1 MDEKYVQQTWDLLK
15 RAIQE
20 IQRKNN
26 SGLSFE
32 ELYRNAYTMVL
43 HKHGEKL
50 YSGLKQVVVDHLQT
64 TVRLLADLFKFQ
76 KNSSCSLFSMLS
88 DVKFYEERLTV
99 GVGEVG
105 KEGKT

>member
-1 MDEKYVQQTWDLLK
+1 MDEKYVNSIWDLLK
-15 RAIQE
+15 NAIQE

-50 YSGLKQVVVDHLQT
+50 YTGLREVVTEHLINKVNIAPLT
-64 TVRLLADLFKFQ
+64 SVRKLW
-76 KNSSCSLFSMLS
+76 SSCQLDRMPAKNEL
-88 DVKFYEERLTV
+88 
-99 GVGEVG
+99 G
-105 KEGKT
+105 

>member
-1 MDEKYVQQTWDLLK
+1 MSMDDKFVDNIWALLK
-15 RAIQE
+15 NAIQE

-50 YSGLKQVVVDHLQT
+50 YSGLKEVVTDHLE
-64 TVRLLADLFKFQ
+64 
-76 KNSSCSLFSMLS
+76 SSVIIFAFHFIIVSPSRPFCSLRSDLS
-88 DVKFYEERLTV
+88 
-99 GVGEVG
+99 
-105 KEGKT
+105 

>member
-43 HKHGEKL
+43 HKHGDKL
-50 YSGLKQVVVDHLQT
+50 YSGLKQVVIEHLQT
-64 TVRLLADLFKFQ
+64 TV
-76 KNSSCSLFSMLS
+76 
-88 DVKFYEERLTV
+88 
-99 GVGEVG
+99 
-105 KEGKT
+105 